1 MVVGLLMKKNVKMF
15 AWLENVSYICSRLT
29 YGNAILFAKWGIV
42 P

>member
-1 MVVGLLMKKNVKMF
+1 MKKNVKMF
-15 AWLENVSYICSRLT
+15 ARMESIFYLCTRLT

>member
-1 MVVGLLMKKNVKMF
+1 MVLGLLMKKNWEILAQVKSIF
-15 AWLENVSYICSRLT
+15 YLCTRLT